1 MDKQIQEK
9 ERELAAREKAIQEK
23 EAELA
28 QKEKALDPFSMAVKM
43 KKESWYEKVKLSVR
57 QMDAIIWVVSILL
70 GAVVLL
76 IILEAAGIYK
86 LPF

>member
-43 KKESWYEKVKLSVR
+43 KKESWYEKFKLSVK
-57 QMDAIIWVVSILL
+57 QMDIIIWIVSILL
-70 GAVVLL
+70 CIVVIL